1 MKMRGRKPVPTALTI
16 LRGNPGK
23 RPLNDREP
31 APQAKAP
38 PCPRH
43 LNKPARAEWK
53 RMAKRLIK
61 NRLLTEIDGTALALY
76 CDAYARWV
84 DAKAEVEAS
93 GYVVKT
99 ALGNPIQNPYLAI
112 VNKAHEQV
120 SKMLVEFGMTPSS
133 RSRAVVSKP
142 TTGDQQGD
150 RFLGNKTGS

>member
-1 MKMRGRKPVPTALTI
+1 MRGRKPTPTALTV

-53 RMAKRLIK
+53 RMAKRLK
-61 NRLLTEIDGTALALY
+61 RNGLLTEIDGTALALY
-76 CDAYARWV
+76 CEAFARWV
-84 DAKAEVEAS
+84 DAKAKVEAS

-99 ALGNPIQNPYLAI
+99 ALGNPIQNPYLA
-112 VNKAHEQV
+112 VANKAHEHVRQ
-120 SKMLVEFGMTPSS
+120 MLGEFGMTPSS

-142 TTGDQQGD
+142 TTGEEKGD
-150 RFLGNKTGS
+150 RFLPDKTGT